1 MHIYVPYPNKYV
13 DAELNVVESNGKE
26 VFLVSAINRGKLDI
40 VNIKATIDIYSG
52 SDEKIVTLE
61 TNQETLN
68 SLERKELSVE
78 WTPNVNPGRYKAV
91 VTIKYDEQ
99 VTSVLKEFNIGE
111 MFLEILEVNVN
122 NFQLGEIAKFEA
134 LVENKW
140 SSDLKEVFLNILV
153 YNNDNEIM
161 ADFKSP
167 TYDIPGLS
175 QSQMIAYWDTAGVKA
190 GTYDGKL
197 ILKYGEKSTDKN
209 VEMKISDDSIEIVGL
224 TGRVIVKGK
233 GGFNINNILIILV
246 VFLIIVNI
254 IWFAIVKRMLKKK

>member
-1 MHIYVPYPNKYV
+1 
-13 DAELNVVESNGKE
+13 
-26 VFLVSAINRGKLDI
+26 
-40 VNIKATIDIYSG
+40 
-52 SDEKIVTLE
+52 
-61 TNQETLN
+61 
-68 SLERKELSVE
+68 
-78 WTPNVNPGRYKAV
+78 
-91 VTIKYDEQ
+91 
-99 VTSVLKEFNIGE
+99 